1 LCHAGGVSGCD
12 RPRGE
17 EEERVD
23 FGVATRQ
30 AGAYTVVEVTGEF
43 DVYTAPVLEESLGEL
58 VDGGQRDIVV
68 DLTGVTFM
76 DSTGLGL
83 LIKALKWTR
92 EKDGSLRIVAS
103 TEKVLKVFRVTGLD
117 TVLSLHET
125 VDAATE
131 G

>member
-1 LCHAGGVSGCD
+1 VSVCGCG

-68 DLTGVTFM
+68 DLSGVTFM

-92 EKDGSLRIVAS
+92 EKDGSLRIVAN

-117 TVLSLHET
+117 SVLALYDT
-125 VDAATE
+125 LAKATE
-131 G
+131 D

>member
-1 LCHAGGVSGCD
+1 M
-12 RPRGE
+12 
-17 EEERVD
+17 D

-68 DLTGVTFM
+68 DLSGVTFM

-92 EKDGSLRIVAS
+92 EKDGSLRIVAN

-117 TVLSLHET
+117 SVLALYDT
-125 VDAATE
+125 LAKATE
-131 G
+131 D